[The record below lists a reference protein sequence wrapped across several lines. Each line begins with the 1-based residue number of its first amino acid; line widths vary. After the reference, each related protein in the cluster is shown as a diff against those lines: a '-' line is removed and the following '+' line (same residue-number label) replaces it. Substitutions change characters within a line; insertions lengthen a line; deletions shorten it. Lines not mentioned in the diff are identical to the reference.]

1 MKLMSYVIQTVFH
14 NVSTM
19 TKNYKNGSISYR
31 KQIHYVW
38 ITLKEITIIIYDN
51 IRKKRLHQQSIN
63 NANDDFHH

>member
-1 MKLMSYVIQTVFH
+1 MM
-14 NVSTM
+14 
-19 TKNYKNGSISYR
+19 KNYKNGSISYR

>member
-19 TKNYKNGSISYR
+19 TKNYKNGSISNL

-51 IRKKRLHQQSIN
+51 IRKKRLHQLNVN
-63 NANDDFHH
+63 NSKDDFNN